1 MCQKCALFLGPYCG
15 NMDVPKELLLD
26 TSEVTI
32 RFESGSHISGRGFL
46 LNYASSDHPGM
57 TEESTQIYKP
67 LPV

>member
-1 MCQKCALFLGPYCG
+1 
-15 NMDVPKELLLD
+15 MDVPKELLLD

-57 TEESTQIYKP
+57 AEESTQIYKP